1 MTRLPP
7 ANPENDLALSAV
19 CDEIAQTRGFVSN
32 ALKSI
37 GHAPE
42 GLKHLARLG
51 AYVKY
56 ESDLP
61 ERLREFAFLCSARG
75 VPYAWQH
82 HSALALQAGIPQAA
96 IDDIA
101 AGRIPAAL
109 PSAEQAIARYI
120 SELFGP
126 PYVSD
131 AAMEEMRKFY
141 SPRQITDISLSA
153 TYYRALGTMVM
164 AFRVEMEDAAVLDTE
179 RAWQKAHSEQERR

>member
-7 ANPENDLALSAV
+7 ADPQVDPALAAV
-19 CDEIAQTRGFVSN
+19 YAEITQTRGFVSN
-32 ALKSI
+32 ALGAI

-56 ESDLP
+56 ETDLP
-61 ERLREFAFLCSARG
+61 ERMREFTILCSARG

-82 HSALALQAGIPQAA
+82 HGVLALQAGIPQAA
-96 IDDIA
+96 IDDVG

-109 PSAEQAIARYI
+109 PPAEQAIARYV
-120 SELFGP
+120 SELFAP

-131 AAMEEMRKFY
+131 ATMDEMRKYY
-141 SPRQITDISLSA
+141 SPRQITDVSLSA

-164 AFRVEMEDAAVLDTE
+164 AFRVEMESAEVLGKE
-179 RAWQKAHSEQERR
+179 KAWQKVHVESQQ